1 LKNFAE
7 NLYFCKVTT
16 YIAPNTMSFRLQFI
30 SLLLLLLILIGGDI
44 LYLAIYT
51 DINWLIGASIF
62 ILATSVLIL
71 LWYVVEKNIFQT
83 FTQLKNITAN
93 ITEIKNF
100 DFEEMPPETK
110 AITDNLK
117 KISSEILEATRFIEN
132 IGNRKF
138 DASMQTLSQE
148 EGLGR
153 ALAQM
158 RLQLQQISEE
168 EQSRNWVVNGVAKFS
183 DLLREKQNLELSEIA
198 YAFISNLVH
207 YLGANQG
214 AVYIINRE
222 LEEPMAEAIA
232 AYAYSKRKY
241 PKRSFYLNEGL
252 VGRCIQDNE
261 LIYMD
266 DIPSDYI
273 HITSGLGDALPRNV
287 VLSPVRV
294 NDVTYG
300 VVEIASFY
308 KIQPYQL
315 KFIEDV
321 CEDFASTVANAQINQ
336 RTKELLNRS
345 ELVQKELK
353 AKEEEIQTLK
363 QKIEQMEFRLR
374 SKDTEISSLKKSLS
388 SE

>member
-1 LKNFAE
+1 
-7 NLYFCKVTT
+7 
-16 YIAPNTMSFRLQFI
+16 MSFRLQFI
-30 SLLLLLLILIGGDI
+30 SLLLLLLVLIGGDI

-62 ILATSVLIL
+62 ILAASVLAL
-71 LWYVVEKNIFQT
+71 LGYIVEKNVFQT
-83 FTQLKNITAN
+83 FRQIKNITAN
-93 ITEIKNF
+93 ITNISNVEL
-100 DFEEMPPETK
+100 DEMPPETEGILK
-110 AITDNLK
+110 NLQ
-117 KISSEILEATRFIEN
+117 KISSEILEATKFIEN
-132 IGNRKF
+132 IGSRKF
-138 DASMQTLSQE
+138 DASMETLSQE
-148 EGLGR
+148 EGLGK

-158 RLQLQQISEE
+158 RLQLQQISQE
-168 EQSRNWVVNGVAKFS
+168 EQSRNWAVNGVAKFS
-183 DLLREKQNLELSEIA
+183 DLLREKQNLDLSEIA

-214 AVYIINRE
+214 VVYIINRE
-222 LEEPMAEAIA
+222 LEKPMAEAIA

-241 PKRSFYLNEGL
+241 PKSSFYLNEGL

-266 DIPSDYI
+266 DIPSNYV
-273 HITSGLGDALPRNV
+273 HITSGLGDALPRSI

-294 NDVTYG
+294 NDITYG

-308 KIQPYQL
+308 KIQAYQL
-315 KFIEDV
+315 KFVEDV

-374 SKDTEISSLKKSLS
+374 SKDTEISSLKKTLS

>member
-1 LKNFAE
+1 
-7 NLYFCKVTT
+7 
-16 YIAPNTMSFRLQFI
+16 MSFRLQFI
-30 SLLLLLLILIGGDI
+30 SLLLLLFILIGGDI
-44 LYLAIYT
+44 LYLGIYT
-51 DINWLIGASIF
+51 GINWLIGASIF

-71 LWYVVEKNIFQT
+71 LWYIVEKNVFQT

-117 KISSEILEATRFIEN
+117 KIYSEILEATRFIEN
-132 IGNRKF
+132 IGNRKL
-138 DASMQTLSQE
+138 DASMQILSQE

-168 EQSRNWVVNGVAKFS
+168 EQSRNWAVNGVAKFS

-222 LEEPMAEAIA
+222 LEKPMAEAIA

-374 SKDTEISSLKKSLS
+374 SKDTEISSLKKTLS
-388 SE
+388 DG